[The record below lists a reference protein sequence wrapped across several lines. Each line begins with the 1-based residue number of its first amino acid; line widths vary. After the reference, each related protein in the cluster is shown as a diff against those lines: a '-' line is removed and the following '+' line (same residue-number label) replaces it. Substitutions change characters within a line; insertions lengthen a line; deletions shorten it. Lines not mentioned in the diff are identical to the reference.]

1 MQRLLDRFS
10 ECLRLPPQ
18 RIDVIAMND
27 RQRAPGH
34 NHATVRAACEVR
46 NRTFDLTSVGHVDGA
61 GFASRQ
67 RIGLT
72 PP

>member
-1 MQRLLDRFS
+1 VDRRQ
-10 ECLRLPPQ
+10 LATRGK
-18 RIDVIAMND
+18 RDDVIAMND
-27 RQRAPGH
+27 RPRPPGH